1 MIVYLTYL
9 TSAAVIITKWFDC
22 TTTLKHIN
30 GIETESNPIARALMY
45 KFGIIGTVWFAF
57 VVAVVVTVL
66 SQLYVQVWTEYVVWD
81 IAYVITGAFTALI
94 QGATAFNNHQGRANF
109 VTDKLFYLLRRI
121 NHSLSKWN

>member
-30 GIETESNPIARALMY
+30 GIAMESNPIARALMY
-45 KFGIIGTVWFAF
+45 KFGIKGTVWFAF

-66 SQLYVQVWTEYVVWD
+66 SQLYVQVWTAHVGWD
-81 IAYVITGAFTALI
+81 IAYFTTGAITALI
-94 QGATAFNNHQGRANF
+94 QGATALNNHQGRANLI
-109 VTDKLFYLLRRI
+109 TKTLFSVI
-121 NHSLSKWN
+121 SKTR